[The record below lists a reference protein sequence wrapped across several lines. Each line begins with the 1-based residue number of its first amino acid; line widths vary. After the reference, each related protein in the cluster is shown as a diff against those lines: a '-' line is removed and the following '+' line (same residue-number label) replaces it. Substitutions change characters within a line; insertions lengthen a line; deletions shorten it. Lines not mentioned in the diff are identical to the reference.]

1 MHAQKVCTGNHVSL
15 NSILYLYFIDCEL
28 VALLEDDTGME
39 VRTFDNWLYLGNFIF
54 HLKGFKDAMK
64 CIVMQSTGMYF
75 QLQLLVNKKI
85 ISLDLPV
92 SEVYKKIWAPEHGE
106 GEPMP
111 IIYRMRGLLGDAT
124 EDMVNSLDSNTG
136 SGLVGKLVNNFLLL
150 YNVHVVKL
158 LSFWHILNLVS
169 TEEDVDK
176 EEVYKMAAVLAEG
189 DGLKVMLSRYVWY
202 MYFSMPFEDLLK
214 SC

>member
-1 MHAQKVCTGNHVSL
+1 M
-15 NSILYLYFIDCEL
+15 
-28 VALLEDDTGME
+28 
-39 VRTFDNWLYLGNFIF
+39 
-54 HLKGFKDAMK
+54 KGGKDARK
-64 CIVMQSTGMYF
+64 RIVMQSVYF

-136 SGLVGKLVNNFLLL
+136 SGLVGKLVKKILLL

-158 LSFWHILNLVS
+158 LSF
-169 TEEDVDK
+169 
-176 EEVYKMAAVLAEG
+176 
-189 DGLKVMLSRYVWY
+189 
-202 MYFSMPFEDLLK
+202 
-214 SC
+214 